1 MSYFL
6 ENEEVEK
13 VEEVKEQDGIASIEP
28 LLDNR
33 IVRAIREMGFEK
45 LSPIQEQAIPY
56 LLQGEDIIGQA
67 QTGTGKTAAF
77 GIPAIQHINP
87 DVKKLQTII
96 LCPTRELAI
105 QAAEELRKIAKYMH
119 GIKVLPVYGG
129 QDISRQIA
137 GLRGVQIIVGT
148 PGRVMDHMR
157 RRTIKLDLVNMVV
170 LDEADE
176 MLNMGFRED
185 MELILGQIPGEHQT
199 ALFSATMPKPILEI
213 TDRFQKDAKIVK
225 VAAKELTIPLVS
237 QKFYRVKNQDKDAAC
252 VRLLEYYQPK
262 LTLIFC
268 NTKKKVDELSDLLKE
283 QGFQAEGLHGDLSQ
297 AQRDAV
303 MKRFRNGGTSILIAT
318 DVAARGIDVDDVEAV
333 INYDIPQDIE
343 YYVHRI
349 GRTGRAGRKG
359 RSFTFANSR
368 EIYKIREIERVCHT
382 TITEK
387 KLPGAAKVLK
397 AKADK
402 YLNKAWELHEHED
415 IELMKSFLQ
424 RKMEEEGCDALELAA
439 AMLKL
444 QVGDKGEEI
453 AADEYTKRGNR
464 FGDRGRSGRDD
475 GEGRSFGRGD
485 GSLAVK
491 TGNAEDSAAVTEI
504 AETMAAPVSVRTED
518 AAEMKTVRM
527 EENGAAVT
535 KRRLTAN
542 TLGTE
547 RREKRK
553 RERNGKSRASVTAS
567 PRENDLNLMRKLV
580 DLPQKPQLCFCGK
593 SCIVREECIGNNRK
607 VCGMKTLKKQIP
619 YILLGATLLLLLG
632 LNIISQDHWLDS
644 DMAAEMIFSRILSE
658 EHHIFSTTNWYYS
671 TEFRVLYTQ
680 LIMGPLFRICSNW
693 HVIRTITNLVFYGLM
708 LASYYYFMKPLKV
721 SRGLTVLSSCLLL
734 LPFSET
740 MMTHMQ
746 MGNTYMSHVILVLWF
761 FGMYLRLCSGEY
773 HAKRKVSLW
782 IFYVLLAIVCGMSGV
797 RYLLALQCPLVL
809 TSFFYLLGGEE
820 FQSFRGEMTKE
831 HFQTLFSTDRM
842 RYFLYSLAGAFF
854 AVVGYGINVV
864 FISHKYVFQT
874 YGATNFIALYHGV
887 LFDRIQNAV
896 GCLLMLFG
904 YIPDKGFLS
913 LRGVVTMAA
922 FVLLGIYGYVTVK
935 SGKMQ
940 RVTGFRSLITLFL
953 KVSFV
958 LNLFVFIF
966 TTSTMVPRYYITI
979 FIFALPVLCF
989 YLEEEKMPFDR
1000 FAVAALLTICLI
1012 LGTGKTVMSFLT
1024 VDKNET
1030 KRPVAEFLAGNG
1042 YDFGFATYNNAN
1054 IITELTNGEVE
1065 IGNIGDPEHLEYFKW
1080 SSPMKYYEEGYHA
1093 GETFLLLTAE
1103 ECAEYAEAPA
1113 LNQGE
1118 KVYEDGSYTVYVFD
1132 STEDLMDCA
1141 VARQ

>member
-6 ENEEVEK
+6 KNEEVNEE

-213 TDRFQKDAKIVK
+213 TDRFQNDAKLVK
-225 VAAKELTIPLVS
+225 VAAQELTIPLVS

-283 QGFQAEGLHGDLSQ
+283 QGFQAEGFHGDLSQ

-424 RKMEEEGCDALELAA
+424 RKMEEEDCDALELAA

-464 FGDRGRSGRDD
+464 FGDRDRSVRGG

-485 GSLAVK
+485 GRRRF
-491 TGNAEDSAAVTEI
+491 GRED
-504 AETMAAPVSVRTED
+504 
-518 AAEMKTVRM
+518 
-527 EENGAAVT
+527 G
-535 KRRLTAN
+535 
-542 TLGTE
+542 E
-547 RREKRK
+547 RRRFVRGDRDRREDGSTGSGEGRRRRRSDSREDGRKWNDRDRKNADHKPSAERAEREAKKRKKREEPGIGNSFPKRK
-553 RERNGKSRASVTAS
+553 RS
-567 PRENDLNLMRKLV
+567 
-580 DLPQKPQLCFCGK
+580 
-593 SCIVREECIGNNRK
+593 
-607 VCGMKTLKKQIP
+607 
-619 YILLGATLLLLLG
+619 
-632 LNIISQDHWLDS
+632 
-644 DMAAEMIFSRILSE
+644 
-658 EHHIFSTTNWYYS
+658 
-671 TEFRVLYTQ
+671 
-680 LIMGPLFRICSNW
+680 
-693 HVIRTITNLVFYGLM
+693 
-708 LASYYYFMKPLKV
+708 
-721 SRGLTVLSSCLLL
+721 
-734 LPFSET
+734 
-740 MMTHMQ
+740 
-746 MGNTYMSHVILVLWF
+746 
-761 FGMYLRLCSGEY
+761 
-773 HAKRKVSLW
+773 
-782 IFYVLLAIVCGMSGV
+782 
-797 RYLLALQCPLVL
+797 
-809 TSFFYLLGGEE
+809 
-820 FQSFRGEMTKE
+820 
-831 HFQTLFSTDRM
+831 
-842 RYFLYSLAGAFF
+842 
-854 AVVGYGINVV
+854 
-864 FISHKYVFQT
+864 
-874 YGATNFIALYHGV
+874 
-887 LFDRIQNAV
+887 
-896 GCLLMLFG
+896 
-904 YIPDKGFLS
+904 
-913 LRGVVTMAA
+913 
-922 FVLLGIYGYVTVK
+922 
-935 SGKMQ
+935 
-940 RVTGFRSLITLFL
+940 
-953 KVSFV
+953 
-958 LNLFVFIF
+958 
-966 TTSTMVPRYYITI
+966 
-979 FIFALPVLCF
+979 
-989 YLEEEKMPFDR
+989 
-1000 FAVAALLTICLI
+1000 
-1012 LGTGKTVMSFLT
+1012 
-1024 VDKNET
+1024 
-1030 KRPVAEFLAGNG
+1030 
-1042 YDFGFATYNNAN
+1042 
-1054 IITELTNGEVE
+1054 
-1065 IGNIGDPEHLEYFKW
+1065 
-1080 SSPMKYYEEGYHA
+1080 
-1093 GETFLLLTAE
+1093 
-1103 ECAEYAEAPA
+1103 
-1113 LNQGE
+1113 
-1118 KVYEDGSYTVYVFD
+1118 
-1132 STEDLMDCA
+1132 
-1141 VARQ
+1141 

>member
-6 ENEEVEK
+6 ENEEA
-13 VEEVKEQDGIASIEP
+13 VKEQEILQDETSVQQENEQDGIASIEP

-157 RRTIKLDLVNMVV
+157 RHTIKLDLVNMVV

-176 MLNMGFRED
+176 MLNMGFCED

-213 TDRFQKDAKIVK
+213 TDRFQKDAKLVK

-268 NTKKKVDELSDLLKE
+268 NTKKKVDELADLLKQ

-297 AQRDAV
+297 AQRDVA
-303 MKRFRNGGTSILIAT
+303 MNRFRNGGASILIAT

-402 YLNKAWELHEHED
+402 YLNNAWELHEHED

-439 AMLKL
+439 AMLKY

-453 AADEYTKRGNR
+453 AADEYAQRRGR
-464 FGDRGRSGRDD
+464 FGERGRFGRGGDEGRNFGRRGGRRRDNGRDD
-475 GEGRSFGRGD
+475 EEHRERRRFGRGD
-485 GSLAVK
+485 GA
-491 TGNAEDSAAVTEI
+491 GREDSRDGENSRFGRSDRKRSGRDKKT
-504 AETMAAPVSVRTED
+504 AERKLTGDR
-518 AAEMKTVRM
+518 
-527 EENGAAVT
+527 EERERK
-535 KRRLTAN
+535 KRKKKEEPGIGN
-542 TLGTE
+542 SFP
-547 RREKRK
+547 KRK
-553 RERNGKSRASVTAS
+553 R
-567 PRENDLNLMRKLV
+567 
-580 DLPQKPQLCFCGK
+580 
-593 SCIVREECIGNNRK
+593 
-607 VCGMKTLKKQIP
+607 
-619 YILLGATLLLLLG
+619 
-632 LNIISQDHWLDS
+632 
-644 DMAAEMIFSRILSE
+644 
-658 EHHIFSTTNWYYS
+658 
-671 TEFRVLYTQ
+671 
-680 LIMGPLFRICSNW
+680 
-693 HVIRTITNLVFYGLM
+693 
-708 LASYYYFMKPLKV
+708 
-721 SRGLTVLSSCLLL
+721 
-734 LPFSET
+734 
-740 MMTHMQ
+740 
-746 MGNTYMSHVILVLWF
+746 
-761 FGMYLRLCSGEY
+761 
-773 HAKRKVSLW
+773 
-782 IFYVLLAIVCGMSGV
+782 
-797 RYLLALQCPLVL
+797 
-809 TSFFYLLGGEE
+809 
-820 FQSFRGEMTKE
+820 
-831 HFQTLFSTDRM
+831 
-842 RYFLYSLAGAFF
+842 
-854 AVVGYGINVV
+854 
-864 FISHKYVFQT
+864 
-874 YGATNFIALYHGV
+874 
-887 LFDRIQNAV
+887 
-896 GCLLMLFG
+896 
-904 YIPDKGFLS
+904 
-913 LRGVVTMAA
+913 
-922 FVLLGIYGYVTVK
+922 
-935 SGKMQ
+935 
-940 RVTGFRSLITLFL
+940 
-953 KVSFV
+953 
-958 LNLFVFIF
+958 
-966 TTSTMVPRYYITI
+966 
-979 FIFALPVLCF
+979 
-989 YLEEEKMPFDR
+989 
-1000 FAVAALLTICLI
+1000 
-1012 LGTGKTVMSFLT
+1012 
-1024 VDKNET
+1024 
-1030 KRPVAEFLAGNG
+1030 
-1042 YDFGFATYNNAN
+1042 
-1054 IITELTNGEVE
+1054 
-1065 IGNIGDPEHLEYFKW
+1065 
-1080 SSPMKYYEEGYHA
+1080 
-1093 GETFLLLTAE
+1093 
-1103 ECAEYAEAPA
+1103 
-1113 LNQGE
+1113 
-1118 KVYEDGSYTVYVFD
+1118 
-1132 STEDLMDCA
+1132 
-1141 VARQ
+1141 

>member
-213 TDRFQKDAKIVK
+213 TDRFQNDAKLVK
-225 VAAKELTIPLVS
+225 VAAQELTIPLVS

-368 EIYKIREIERVCHT
+368 EIGKIREIERVCHT

-415 IELMKSFLQ
+415 IELMKNFLQ
-424 RKMEEEGCDALELAA
+424 RKMEEEGCDALDLAA
-439 AMLKL
+439 AMLKF

-453 AADEYTKRGNR
+453 AADDYVQRRGR
-464 FGDRGRSGRDD
+464 FGEKGR
-475 GEGRSFGRGD
+475 FGRGD
-485 GSLAVK
+485 GEGRGFGRGDGRRK
-491 TGNAEDSAAVTEI
+491 YGRED
-504 AETMAAPVSVRTED
+504 
-518 AAEMKTVRM
+518 
-527 EENGAAVT
+527 G
-535 KRRLTAN
+535 
-542 TLGTE
+542 E
-547 RREKRK
+547 RRRF
-553 RERNGKSRASVTAS
+553 G
-567 PRENDLNLMRKLV
+567 
-580 DLPQKPQLCFCGK
+580 
-593 SCIVREECIGNNRK
+593 
-607 VCGMKTLKKQIP
+607 
-619 YILLGATLLLLLG
+619 
-632 LNIISQDHWLDS
+632 
-644 DMAAEMIFSRILSE
+644 
-658 EHHIFSTTNWYYS
+658 
-671 TEFRVLYTQ
+671 
-680 LIMGPLFRICSNW
+680 
-693 HVIRTITNLVFYGLM
+693 
-708 LASYYYFMKPLKV
+708 
-721 SRGLTVLSSCLLL
+721 RG
-734 LPFSET
+734 
-740 MMTHMQ
+740 
-746 MGNTYMSHVILVLWF
+746 
-761 FGMYLRLCSGEY
+761 
-773 HAKRKVSLW
+773 
-782 IFYVLLAIVCGMSGV
+782 
-797 RYLLALQCPLVL
+797 
-809 TSFFYLLGGEE
+809 
-820 FQSFRGEMTKE
+820 
-831 HFQTLFSTDRM
+831 DR
-842 RYFLYSLAGAFF
+842 
-854 AVVGYGINVV
+854 
-864 FISHKYVFQT
+864 
-874 YGATNFIALYHGV
+874 
-887 LFDRIQNAV
+887 DR
-896 GCLLMLFG
+896 
-904 YIPDKGFLS
+904 
-913 LRGVVTMAA
+913 R
-922 FVLLGIYGYVTVK
+922 
-935 SGKMQ
+935 
-940 RVTGFRSLITLFL
+940 
-953 KVSFV
+953 
-958 LNLFVFIF
+958 
-966 TTSTMVPRYYITI
+966 
-979 FIFALPVLCF
+979 
-989 YLEEEKMPFDR
+989 
-1000 FAVAALLTICLI
+1000 
-1012 LGTGKTVMSFLT
+1012 
-1024 VDKNET
+1024 
-1030 KRPVAEFLAGNG
+1030 
-1042 YDFGFATYNNAN
+1042 
-1054 IITELTNGEVE
+1054 
-1065 IGNIGDPEHLEYFKW
+1065 
-1080 SSPMKYYEEGYHA
+1080 
-1093 GETFLLLTAE
+1093 
-1103 ECAEYAEAPA
+1103 
-1113 LNQGE
+1113 
-1118 KVYEDGSYTVYVFD
+1118 EDGSTG
-1132 STEDLMDCA
+1132 SGEDRRRRRDENREDGRKWGSRDKKTA
-1141 VARQ
+1141 DRKYSGDRAEREAKKRKKQEEPGIGNSFPRRKRS

>member
-13 VEEVKEQDGIASIEP
+13 VEEVKEQDGIASIES

-213 TDRFQKDAKIVK
+213 TDRFQNDAKLVK
-225 VAAKELTIPLVS
+225 VAAQELTIPLVS

-485 GSLAVK
+485 GRRRFGRGDRDRRDNGS
-491 TGNAEDSAAVTEI
+491 TGSGEDRRRRRSDSREDGRKWNDRDRKNADRKLSAER
-504 AETMAAPVSVRTED
+504 AEREAKKR
-518 AAEMKTVRM
+518 KKR
-527 EENGAAVT
+527 EEPGIGNSFP
-535 KRRLTAN
+535 
-542 TLGTE
+542 
-547 RREKRK
+547 KRK
-553 RERNGKSRASVTAS
+553 RS
-567 PRENDLNLMRKLV
+567 
-580 DLPQKPQLCFCGK
+580 
-593 SCIVREECIGNNRK
+593 
-607 VCGMKTLKKQIP
+607 
-619 YILLGATLLLLLG
+619 
-632 LNIISQDHWLDS
+632 
-644 DMAAEMIFSRILSE
+644 
-658 EHHIFSTTNWYYS
+658 
-671 TEFRVLYTQ
+671 
-680 LIMGPLFRICSNW
+680 
-693 HVIRTITNLVFYGLM
+693 
-708 LASYYYFMKPLKV
+708 
-721 SRGLTVLSSCLLL
+721 
-734 LPFSET
+734 
-740 MMTHMQ
+740 
-746 MGNTYMSHVILVLWF
+746 
-761 FGMYLRLCSGEY
+761 
-773 HAKRKVSLW
+773 
-782 IFYVLLAIVCGMSGV
+782 
-797 RYLLALQCPLVL
+797 
-809 TSFFYLLGGEE
+809 
-820 FQSFRGEMTKE
+820 
-831 HFQTLFSTDRM
+831 
-842 RYFLYSLAGAFF
+842 
-854 AVVGYGINVV
+854 
-864 FISHKYVFQT
+864 
-874 YGATNFIALYHGV
+874 
-887 LFDRIQNAV
+887 
-896 GCLLMLFG
+896 
-904 YIPDKGFLS
+904 
-913 LRGVVTMAA
+913 
-922 FVLLGIYGYVTVK
+922 
-935 SGKMQ
+935 
-940 RVTGFRSLITLFL
+940 
-953 KVSFV
+953 
-958 LNLFVFIF
+958 
-966 TTSTMVPRYYITI
+966 
-979 FIFALPVLCF
+979 
-989 YLEEEKMPFDR
+989 
-1000 FAVAALLTICLI
+1000 
-1012 LGTGKTVMSFLT
+1012 
-1024 VDKNET
+1024 
-1030 KRPVAEFLAGNG
+1030 
-1042 YDFGFATYNNAN
+1042 
-1054 IITELTNGEVE
+1054 
-1065 IGNIGDPEHLEYFKW
+1065 
-1080 SSPMKYYEEGYHA
+1080 
-1093 GETFLLLTAE
+1093 
-1103 ECAEYAEAPA
+1103 
-1113 LNQGE
+1113 
-1118 KVYEDGSYTVYVFD
+1118 
-1132 STEDLMDCA
+1132 
-1141 VARQ
+1141 

>member
-6 ENEEVEK
+6 ENEEVNEA
-13 VEEVKEQDGIASIEP
+13 VEEVKAQDGIASIEP

-105 QAAEELRKIAKYMH
+105 QAAAELRKIAKYMH

-268 NTKKKVDELSDLLKE
+268 NTKKKVDELADLLKQ

-297 AQRDAV
+297 AQRDVA
-303 MKRFRNGGTSILIAT
+303 MNRFRNGGASILIAT

-368 EIYKIREIERVCHT
+368 EIGKIREIERVCHT

-415 IELMKSFLQ
+415 VELMKSFLQ

-453 AADEYTKRGNR
+453 AVDDYVQRRGR
-464 FGDRGRSGRDD
+464 FGEKGRFGRND
-475 GEGRSFGRGD
+475 GEGRGFGRGD
-485 GSLAVK
+485 GRRRFSREDGDRRRFGRGDRDRRDDDNTVSGENRRHRRDENREDGRKWGGRDKKAADRKYSGDRAEREVK
-491 TGNAEDSAAVTEI
+491 
-504 AETMAAPVSVRTED
+504 
-518 AAEMKTVRM
+518 
-527 EENGAAVT
+527 
-535 KRRLTAN
+535 
-542 TLGTE
+542 
-547 RREKRK
+547 KRK
-553 RERNGKSRASVTAS
+553 K
-567 PRENDLNLMRKLV
+567 
-580 DLPQKPQLCFCGK
+580 
-593 SCIVREECIGNNRK
+593 REEPGIGNSF
-607 VCGMKTLKKQIP
+607 P
-619 YILLGATLLLLLG
+619 
-632 LNIISQDHWLDS
+632 
-644 DMAAEMIFSRILSE
+644 
-658 EHHIFSTTNWYYS
+658 
-671 TEFRVLYTQ
+671 
-680 LIMGPLFRICSNW
+680 
-693 HVIRTITNLVFYGLM
+693 
-708 LASYYYFMKPLKV
+708 
-721 SRGLTVLSSCLLL
+721 
-734 LPFSET
+734 
-740 MMTHMQ
+740 
-746 MGNTYMSHVILVLWF
+746 
-761 FGMYLRLCSGEY
+761 
-773 HAKRKVSLW
+773 KR
-782 IFYVLLAIVCGMSGV
+782 
-797 RYLLALQCPLVL
+797 
-809 TSFFYLLGGEE
+809 
-820 FQSFRGEMTKE
+820 
-831 HFQTLFSTDRM
+831 
-842 RYFLYSLAGAFF
+842 
-854 AVVGYGINVV
+854 
-864 FISHKYVFQT
+864 
-874 YGATNFIALYHGV
+874 
-887 LFDRIQNAV
+887 
-896 GCLLMLFG
+896 
-904 YIPDKGFLS
+904 
-913 LRGVVTMAA
+913 
-922 FVLLGIYGYVTVK
+922 
-935 SGKMQ
+935 
-940 RVTGFRSLITLFL
+940 
-953 KVSFV
+953 
-958 LNLFVFIF
+958 
-966 TTSTMVPRYYITI
+966 
-979 FIFALPVLCF
+979 
-989 YLEEEKMPFDR
+989 
-1000 FAVAALLTICLI
+1000 
-1012 LGTGKTVMSFLT
+1012 
-1024 VDKNET
+1024 
-1030 KRPVAEFLAGNG
+1030 
-1042 YDFGFATYNNAN
+1042 
-1054 IITELTNGEVE
+1054 
-1065 IGNIGDPEHLEYFKW
+1065 
-1080 SSPMKYYEEGYHA
+1080 
-1093 GETFLLLTAE
+1093 
-1103 ECAEYAEAPA
+1103 
-1113 LNQGE
+1113 
-1118 KVYEDGSYTVYVFD
+1118 
-1132 STEDLMDCA
+1132 
-1141 VARQ
+1141 

>member
-6 ENEEVEK
+6 ENEEA
-13 VEEVKEQDGIASIEP
+13 VKEQEILQDETSVQQENEQDGIASIEP

-157 RRTIKLDLVNMVV
+157 RHTIKLDLVNMVV

-213 TDRFQKDAKIVK
+213 TDRFQKDAKLVK

-268 NTKKKVDELSDLLKE
+268 NTKKKVDELADLLKQ

-297 AQRDAV
+297 AQRDVA
-303 MKRFRNGGTSILIAT
+303 MNRFRNGGASILIAT

-402 YLNKAWELHEHED
+402 YLNNAWELHEHED

-439 AMLKL
+439 AMLKY

-453 AADEYTKRGNR
+453 AADEYAQRRGR
-464 FGDRGRSGRDD
+464 FGERGRFGRND
-475 GEGRSFGRGD
+475 GEGRGFGRGD
-485 GSLAVK
+485 GRRRYSCEDGDHRRFDRNDRGRRDNGSTGSGEDRRRRRDENREDGRKWDGRDKKAADRKYSGDRAEREVK
-491 TGNAEDSAAVTEI
+491 
-504 AETMAAPVSVRTED
+504 
-518 AAEMKTVRM
+518 
-527 EENGAAVT
+527 
-535 KRRLTAN
+535 
-542 TLGTE
+542 
-547 RREKRK
+547 KRK
-553 RERNGKSRASVTAS
+553 K
-567 PRENDLNLMRKLV
+567 
-580 DLPQKPQLCFCGK
+580 
-593 SCIVREECIGNNRK
+593 REEPGIGNSF
-607 VCGMKTLKKQIP
+607 P
-619 YILLGATLLLLLG
+619 
-632 LNIISQDHWLDS
+632 
-644 DMAAEMIFSRILSE
+644 
-658 EHHIFSTTNWYYS
+658 
-671 TEFRVLYTQ
+671 
-680 LIMGPLFRICSNW
+680 
-693 HVIRTITNLVFYGLM
+693 
-708 LASYYYFMKPLKV
+708 
-721 SRGLTVLSSCLLL
+721 
-734 LPFSET
+734 
-740 MMTHMQ
+740 
-746 MGNTYMSHVILVLWF
+746 
-761 FGMYLRLCSGEY
+761 
-773 HAKRKVSLW
+773 KRK
-782 IFYVLLAIVCGMSGV
+782 
-797 RYLLALQCPLVL
+797 
-809 TSFFYLLGGEE
+809 
-820 FQSFRGEMTKE
+820 K
-831 HFQTLFSTDRM
+831 
-842 RYFLYSLAGAFF
+842 
-854 AVVGYGINVV
+854 
-864 FISHKYVFQT
+864 
-874 YGATNFIALYHGV
+874 
-887 LFDRIQNAV
+887 
-896 GCLLMLFG
+896 
-904 YIPDKGFLS
+904 
-913 LRGVVTMAA
+913 
-922 FVLLGIYGYVTVK
+922 
-935 SGKMQ
+935 
-940 RVTGFRSLITLFL
+940 L
-953 KVSFV
+953 K
-958 LNLFVFIF
+958 
-966 TTSTMVPRYYITI
+966 
-979 FIFALPVLCF
+979 
-989 YLEEEKMPFDR
+989 
-1000 FAVAALLTICLI
+1000 
-1012 LGTGKTVMSFLT
+1012 
-1024 VDKNET
+1024 
-1030 KRPVAEFLAGNG
+1030 
-1042 YDFGFATYNNAN
+1042 
-1054 IITELTNGEVE
+1054 
-1065 IGNIGDPEHLEYFKW
+1065 
-1080 SSPMKYYEEGYHA
+1080 
-1093 GETFLLLTAE
+1093 
-1103 ECAEYAEAPA
+1103 
-1113 LNQGE
+1113 
-1118 KVYEDGSYTVYVFD
+1118 
-1132 STEDLMDCA
+1132 
-1141 VARQ
+1141 

>member
-199 ALFSATMPKPILEI
+199 ALFSATVPKPILEI
-213 TDRFQKDAKIVK
+213 TDRFQNDAKLVK
-225 VAAKELTIPLVS
+225 VAAQELTIPLVS

-424 RKMEEEGCDALELAA
+424 RKIEEEGCDALELAA

-485 GSLAVK
+485 GRRRFGRGDRDPREDGS
-491 TGNAEDSAAVTEI
+491 TGSGEGRRRRRSDSREDGRKWNDRDRKNADRKPSAER
-504 AETMAAPVSVRTED
+504 AEREAKKR
-518 AAEMKTVRM
+518 KKR
-527 EENGAAVT
+527 EEPGIGNSFP
-535 KRRLTAN
+535 
-542 TLGTE
+542 
-547 RREKRK
+547 KRK
-553 RERNGKSRASVTAS
+553 R
-567 PRENDLNLMRKLV
+567 
-580 DLPQKPQLCFCGK
+580 
-593 SCIVREECIGNNRK
+593 
-607 VCGMKTLKKQIP
+607 
-619 YILLGATLLLLLG
+619 Y
-632 LNIISQDHWLDS
+632 
-644 DMAAEMIFSRILSE
+644 
-658 EHHIFSTTNWYYS
+658 
-671 TEFRVLYTQ
+671 
-680 LIMGPLFRICSNW
+680 
-693 HVIRTITNLVFYGLM
+693 
-708 LASYYYFMKPLKV
+708 
-721 SRGLTVLSSCLLL
+721 
-734 LPFSET
+734 
-740 MMTHMQ
+740 
-746 MGNTYMSHVILVLWF
+746 
-761 FGMYLRLCSGEY
+761 
-773 HAKRKVSLW
+773 
-782 IFYVLLAIVCGMSGV
+782 
-797 RYLLALQCPLVL
+797 
-809 TSFFYLLGGEE
+809 
-820 FQSFRGEMTKE
+820 
-831 HFQTLFSTDRM
+831 
-842 RYFLYSLAGAFF
+842 
-854 AVVGYGINVV
+854 
-864 FISHKYVFQT
+864 
-874 YGATNFIALYHGV
+874 
-887 LFDRIQNAV
+887 
-896 GCLLMLFG
+896 
-904 YIPDKGFLS
+904 
-913 LRGVVTMAA
+913 
-922 FVLLGIYGYVTVK
+922 
-935 SGKMQ
+935 
-940 RVTGFRSLITLFL
+940 
-953 KVSFV
+953 
-958 LNLFVFIF
+958 
-966 TTSTMVPRYYITI
+966 
-979 FIFALPVLCF
+979 
-989 YLEEEKMPFDR
+989 
-1000 FAVAALLTICLI
+1000 
-1012 LGTGKTVMSFLT
+1012 
-1024 VDKNET
+1024 
-1030 KRPVAEFLAGNG
+1030 
-1042 YDFGFATYNNAN
+1042 
-1054 IITELTNGEVE
+1054 
-1065 IGNIGDPEHLEYFKW
+1065 
-1080 SSPMKYYEEGYHA
+1080 
-1093 GETFLLLTAE
+1093 
-1103 ECAEYAEAPA
+1103 
-1113 LNQGE
+1113 
-1118 KVYEDGSYTVYVFD
+1118 
-1132 STEDLMDCA
+1132 
-1141 VARQ
+1141 

>member
-1 MSYFL
+1 MQDETSVQQ
-6 ENEEVEK
+6 EN
-13 VEEVKEQDGIASIEP
+13 EQDGIASIEP

-157 RRTIKLDLVNMVV
+157 RHTIKLDLVNMVV

-213 TDRFQKDAKIVK
+213 TDRFQKDAKLVK

-268 NTKKKVDELSDLLKE
+268 NTKKKVDELADLLKQ

-297 AQRDAV
+297 AQRDVA
-303 MKRFRNGGTSILIAT
+303 MNRFRNGGASILIAT

-415 IELMKSFLQ
+415 VELMKSFLQ

-439 AMLKL
+439 AMLKY

-453 AADEYTKRGNR
+453 AADEYAQRRGR
-464 FGDRGRSGRDD
+464 FGERGRFGRGGDEGRNFGRRGGRRRDNGRDD
-475 GEGRSFGRGD
+475 EEHRERRRFGRGD
-485 GSLAVK
+485 GA
-491 TGNAEDSAAVTEI
+491 GREDSRDGENSRFGRSDRKRSGRDKRQQNASSQVT
-504 AETMAAPVSVRTED
+504 AKNGNVRSVKRRKNPVS
-518 AAEMKTVRM
+518 A
-527 EENGAAVT
+527 
-535 KRRLTAN
+535 
-542 TLGTE
+542 
-547 RREKRK
+547 
-553 RERNGKSRASVTAS
+553 TAS
-567 PRENDLNLMRKLV
+567 PRERDNEN
-580 DLPQKPQLCFCGK
+580 
-593 SCIVREECIGNNRK
+593 S
-607 VCGMKTLKKQIP
+607 
-619 YILLGATLLLLLG
+619 YIF
-632 LNIISQDHWLDS
+632 
-644 DMAAEMIFSRILSE
+644 AAKAA
-658 EHHIFSTTNWYYS
+658 
-671 TEFRVLYTQ
+671 V
-680 LIMGPLFRICSNW
+680 
-693 HVIRTITNLVFYGLM
+693 
-708 LASYYYFMKPLKV
+708 
-721 SRGLTVLSSCLLL
+721 
-734 LPFSET
+734 
-740 MMTHMQ
+740 
-746 MGNTYMSHVILVLWF
+746 
-761 FGMYLRLCSGEY
+761 
-773 HAKRKVSLW
+773 
-782 IFYVLLAIVCGMSGV
+782 VLLRQIV
-797 RYLLALQCPLVL
+797 
-809 TSFFYLLGGEE
+809 
-820 FQSFRGEMTKE
+820 
-831 HFQTLFSTDRM
+831 
-842 RYFLYSLAGAFF
+842 YS
-854 AVVGYGINVV
+854 
-864 FISHKYVFQT
+864 
-874 YGATNFIALYHGV
+874 
-887 LFDRIQNAV
+887 
-896 GCLLMLFG
+896 
-904 YIPDKGFLS
+904 
-913 LRGVVTMAA
+913 
-922 FVLLGIYGYVTVK
+922 
-935 SGKMQ
+935 
-940 RVTGFRSLITLFL
+940 
-953 KVSFV
+953 
-958 LNLFVFIF
+958 
-966 TTSTMVPRYYITI
+966 
-979 FIFALPVLCF
+979 
-989 YLEEEKMPFDR
+989 
-1000 FAVAALLTICLI
+1000 
-1012 LGTGKTVMSFLT
+1012 
-1024 VDKNET
+1024 
-1030 KRPVAEFLAGNG
+1030 
-1042 YDFGFATYNNAN
+1042 
-1054 IITELTNGEVE
+1054 
-1065 IGNIGDPEHLEYFKW
+1065 
-1080 SSPMKYYEEGYHA
+1080 
-1093 GETFLLLTAE
+1093 
-1103 ECAEYAEAPA
+1103 
-1113 LNQGE
+1113 
-1118 KVYEDGSYTVYVFD
+1118 
-1132 STEDLMDCA
+1132 
-1141 VARQ
+1141 

>member
-6 ENEEVEK
+6 ENEEA
-13 VEEVKEQDGIASIEP
+13 VKEQEILQDETSVQQENEQDGIASIEP

-157 RRTIKLDLVNMVV
+157 RHTIKLDLVNMVV

-268 NTKKKVDELSDLLKE
+268 NTKKKVDELADLLKQ

-297 AQRDAV
+297 AQRDVA
-303 MKRFRNGGTSILIAT
+303 MNRFRNGGASILIAT

-368 EIYKIREIERVCHT
+368 EIGKIREIERVCHT

-415 IELMKSFLQ
+415 VELMKSFLQ
-424 RKMEEEGCDALELAA
+424 RKMEEEGCDALDLAA
-439 AMLKL
+439 AMLKY

-453 AADEYTKRGNR
+453 AADDYVQRRGR
-464 FGDRGRSGRDD
+464 FGERGRFGRGGDEGRNFGRRGGRRRDNGRDD
-475 GEGRSFGRGD
+475 EEHRERRRFGRGD
-485 GSLAVK
+485 GA
-491 TGNAEDSAAVTEI
+491 GREDSRDGENSRFGRSDRKRSGRDKKT
-504 AETMAAPVSVRTED
+504 AERKLTGDR
-518 AAEMKTVRM
+518 
-527 EENGAAVT
+527 EERERK
-535 KRRLTAN
+535 KRKKKEEPGIGN
-542 TLGTE
+542 SFP
-547 RREKRK
+547 KRK
-553 RERNGKSRASVTAS
+553 R
-567 PRENDLNLMRKLV
+567 
-580 DLPQKPQLCFCGK
+580 
-593 SCIVREECIGNNRK
+593 
-607 VCGMKTLKKQIP
+607 
-619 YILLGATLLLLLG
+619 
-632 LNIISQDHWLDS
+632 
-644 DMAAEMIFSRILSE
+644 
-658 EHHIFSTTNWYYS
+658 
-671 TEFRVLYTQ
+671 
-680 LIMGPLFRICSNW
+680 
-693 HVIRTITNLVFYGLM
+693 
-708 LASYYYFMKPLKV
+708 
-721 SRGLTVLSSCLLL
+721 
-734 LPFSET
+734 
-740 MMTHMQ
+740 
-746 MGNTYMSHVILVLWF
+746 
-761 FGMYLRLCSGEY
+761 
-773 HAKRKVSLW
+773 
-782 IFYVLLAIVCGMSGV
+782 
-797 RYLLALQCPLVL
+797 
-809 TSFFYLLGGEE
+809 
-820 FQSFRGEMTKE
+820 
-831 HFQTLFSTDRM
+831 
-842 RYFLYSLAGAFF
+842 
-854 AVVGYGINVV
+854 
-864 FISHKYVFQT
+864 
-874 YGATNFIALYHGV
+874 
-887 LFDRIQNAV
+887 
-896 GCLLMLFG
+896 
-904 YIPDKGFLS
+904 
-913 LRGVVTMAA
+913 
-922 FVLLGIYGYVTVK
+922 
-935 SGKMQ
+935 
-940 RVTGFRSLITLFL
+940 
-953 KVSFV
+953 
-958 LNLFVFIF
+958 
-966 TTSTMVPRYYITI
+966 
-979 FIFALPVLCF
+979 
-989 YLEEEKMPFDR
+989 
-1000 FAVAALLTICLI
+1000 
-1012 LGTGKTVMSFLT
+1012 
-1024 VDKNET
+1024 
-1030 KRPVAEFLAGNG
+1030 
-1042 YDFGFATYNNAN
+1042 
-1054 IITELTNGEVE
+1054 
-1065 IGNIGDPEHLEYFKW
+1065 
-1080 SSPMKYYEEGYHA
+1080 
-1093 GETFLLLTAE
+1093 
-1103 ECAEYAEAPA
+1103 
-1113 LNQGE
+1113 
-1118 KVYEDGSYTVYVFD
+1118 
-1132 STEDLMDCA
+1132 
-1141 VARQ
+1141 

>member
-6 ENEEVEK
+6 ENEEA
-13 VEEVKEQDGIASIEP
+13 VKEQEILQDETSVQQENEQDGIASIEP

-157 RRTIKLDLVNMVV
+157 RHTIKLDLVNMVV

-268 NTKKKVDELSDLLKE
+268 NTKKKVDELADLLKQ

-297 AQRDAV
+297 AQRDVA
-303 MKRFRNGGTSILIAT
+303 MNRFRNGGASILIAT

-402 YLNKAWELHEHED
+402 YLNRAWELHEHED

-439 AMLKL
+439 TMLKL

-464 FGDRGRSGRDD
+464 FGDRGRSGRGD

-485 GSLAVK
+485 GRRRFGRGDNGRDGARRRFGRDDSA
-491 TGNAEDSAAVTEI
+491 GCEDSRD
-504 AETMAAPVSVRTED
+504 AENSRFGRSDRRRRDNGSTGSGED
-518 AAEMKTVRM
+518 RRRRRSDSREDGRKWNDRDRKNADRKPSAEREAKKRKKR
-527 EENGAAVT
+527 EEPGIGNSFP
-535 KRRLTAN
+535 
-542 TLGTE
+542 
-547 RREKRK
+547 KRK
-553 RERNGKSRASVTAS
+553 RS
-567 PRENDLNLMRKLV
+567 
-580 DLPQKPQLCFCGK
+580 
-593 SCIVREECIGNNRK
+593 
-607 VCGMKTLKKQIP
+607 
-619 YILLGATLLLLLG
+619 
-632 LNIISQDHWLDS
+632 
-644 DMAAEMIFSRILSE
+644 
-658 EHHIFSTTNWYYS
+658 
-671 TEFRVLYTQ
+671 
-680 LIMGPLFRICSNW
+680 
-693 HVIRTITNLVFYGLM
+693 
-708 LASYYYFMKPLKV
+708 
-721 SRGLTVLSSCLLL
+721 
-734 LPFSET
+734 
-740 MMTHMQ
+740 
-746 MGNTYMSHVILVLWF
+746 
-761 FGMYLRLCSGEY
+761 
-773 HAKRKVSLW
+773 
-782 IFYVLLAIVCGMSGV
+782 
-797 RYLLALQCPLVL
+797 
-809 TSFFYLLGGEE
+809 
-820 FQSFRGEMTKE
+820 
-831 HFQTLFSTDRM
+831 
-842 RYFLYSLAGAFF
+842 
-854 AVVGYGINVV
+854 
-864 FISHKYVFQT
+864 
-874 YGATNFIALYHGV
+874 
-887 LFDRIQNAV
+887 
-896 GCLLMLFG
+896 
-904 YIPDKGFLS
+904 
-913 LRGVVTMAA
+913 
-922 FVLLGIYGYVTVK
+922 
-935 SGKMQ
+935 
-940 RVTGFRSLITLFL
+940 
-953 KVSFV
+953 
-958 LNLFVFIF
+958 
-966 TTSTMVPRYYITI
+966 
-979 FIFALPVLCF
+979 
-989 YLEEEKMPFDR
+989 
-1000 FAVAALLTICLI
+1000 
-1012 LGTGKTVMSFLT
+1012 
-1024 VDKNET
+1024 
-1030 KRPVAEFLAGNG
+1030 
-1042 YDFGFATYNNAN
+1042 
-1054 IITELTNGEVE
+1054 
-1065 IGNIGDPEHLEYFKW
+1065 
-1080 SSPMKYYEEGYHA
+1080 
-1093 GETFLLLTAE
+1093 
-1103 ECAEYAEAPA
+1103 
-1113 LNQGE
+1113 
-1118 KVYEDGSYTVYVFD
+1118 
-1132 STEDLMDCA
+1132 
-1141 VARQ
+1141 

>member
-157 RRTIKLDLVNMVV
+157 RHTIKLDLVNMVV

-213 TDRFQKDAKIVK
+213 TDRFQNDAKLVK
-225 VAAKELTIPLVS
+225 VAAQELTIPLVS

-464 FGDRGRSGRDD
+464 FGDRDRSVRGG

-485 GSLAVK
+485 GRRRFGRVDRDHREDGS
-491 TGNAEDSAAVTEI
+491 TGSGEGRRRRRSDSREDGRKWNDRDRKNADRKPSAER
-504 AETMAAPVSVRTED
+504 AERETKKR
-518 AAEMKTVRM
+518 KKR
-527 EENGAAVT
+527 EEPGIGNSFP
-535 KRRLTAN
+535 
-542 TLGTE
+542 
-547 RREKRK
+547 KRK
-553 RERNGKSRASVTAS
+553 RS
-567 PRENDLNLMRKLV
+567 
-580 DLPQKPQLCFCGK
+580 
-593 SCIVREECIGNNRK
+593 
-607 VCGMKTLKKQIP
+607 
-619 YILLGATLLLLLG
+619 
-632 LNIISQDHWLDS
+632 
-644 DMAAEMIFSRILSE
+644 
-658 EHHIFSTTNWYYS
+658 
-671 TEFRVLYTQ
+671 
-680 LIMGPLFRICSNW
+680 
-693 HVIRTITNLVFYGLM
+693 
-708 LASYYYFMKPLKV
+708 
-721 SRGLTVLSSCLLL
+721 
-734 LPFSET
+734 
-740 MMTHMQ
+740 
-746 MGNTYMSHVILVLWF
+746 
-761 FGMYLRLCSGEY
+761 
-773 HAKRKVSLW
+773 
-782 IFYVLLAIVCGMSGV
+782 
-797 RYLLALQCPLVL
+797 
-809 TSFFYLLGGEE
+809 
-820 FQSFRGEMTKE
+820 
-831 HFQTLFSTDRM
+831 
-842 RYFLYSLAGAFF
+842 
-854 AVVGYGINVV
+854 
-864 FISHKYVFQT
+864 
-874 YGATNFIALYHGV
+874 
-887 LFDRIQNAV
+887 
-896 GCLLMLFG
+896 
-904 YIPDKGFLS
+904 
-913 LRGVVTMAA
+913 
-922 FVLLGIYGYVTVK
+922 
-935 SGKMQ
+935 
-940 RVTGFRSLITLFL
+940 
-953 KVSFV
+953 
-958 LNLFVFIF
+958 
-966 TTSTMVPRYYITI
+966 
-979 FIFALPVLCF
+979 
-989 YLEEEKMPFDR
+989 
-1000 FAVAALLTICLI
+1000 
-1012 LGTGKTVMSFLT
+1012 
-1024 VDKNET
+1024 
-1030 KRPVAEFLAGNG
+1030 
-1042 YDFGFATYNNAN
+1042 
-1054 IITELTNGEVE
+1054 
-1065 IGNIGDPEHLEYFKW
+1065 
-1080 SSPMKYYEEGYHA
+1080 
-1093 GETFLLLTAE
+1093 
-1103 ECAEYAEAPA
+1103 
-1113 LNQGE
+1113 
-1118 KVYEDGSYTVYVFD
+1118 
-1132 STEDLMDCA
+1132 
-1141 VARQ
+1141 

>member
-6 ENEEVEK
+6 ENEEA
-13 VEEVKEQDGIASIEP
+13 VKEQEILQDETSVQQENEQDGIASIEP

-157 RRTIKLDLVNMVV
+157 RHTIKLDLVNMVV

-213 TDRFQKDAKIVK
+213 TDRFQKDAKLVK

-268 NTKKKVDELSDLLKE
+268 NTKKKVDELADLLKQ

-297 AQRDAV
+297 AQRDVA
-303 MKRFRNGGTSILIAT
+303 MNRFRNGGASILIAT

-368 EIYKIREIERVCHT
+368 ESYKIREIERVCHT

-402 YLNKAWELHEHED
+402 YLNNAWELHEHED

-439 AMLKL
+439 AMLKY

-453 AADEYTKRGNR
+453 AADEYAQRRGR
-464 FGDRGRSGRDD
+464 FGERGRFGRGGDEGRNFGRRGGRRRDNGRDD
-475 GEGRSFGRGD
+475 EEHRERRRFGRGD
-485 GSLAVK
+485 GA
-491 TGNAEDSAAVTEI
+491 GREDSRDGENSRFGRSDRKRSGRDKKT
-504 AETMAAPVSVRTED
+504 AERKLTGDR
-518 AAEMKTVRM
+518 
-527 EENGAAVT
+527 EERERK
-535 KRRLTAN
+535 KRKKKEEPGIGN
-542 TLGTE
+542 SFP
-547 RREKRK
+547 KRK
-553 RERNGKSRASVTAS
+553 R
-567 PRENDLNLMRKLV
+567 
-580 DLPQKPQLCFCGK
+580 
-593 SCIVREECIGNNRK
+593 
-607 VCGMKTLKKQIP
+607 
-619 YILLGATLLLLLG
+619 
-632 LNIISQDHWLDS
+632 
-644 DMAAEMIFSRILSE
+644 
-658 EHHIFSTTNWYYS
+658 
-671 TEFRVLYTQ
+671 
-680 LIMGPLFRICSNW
+680 
-693 HVIRTITNLVFYGLM
+693 
-708 LASYYYFMKPLKV
+708 
-721 SRGLTVLSSCLLL
+721 
-734 LPFSET
+734 
-740 MMTHMQ
+740 
-746 MGNTYMSHVILVLWF
+746 
-761 FGMYLRLCSGEY
+761 
-773 HAKRKVSLW
+773 
-782 IFYVLLAIVCGMSGV
+782 
-797 RYLLALQCPLVL
+797 
-809 TSFFYLLGGEE
+809 
-820 FQSFRGEMTKE
+820 
-831 HFQTLFSTDRM
+831 
-842 RYFLYSLAGAFF
+842 
-854 AVVGYGINVV
+854 
-864 FISHKYVFQT
+864 
-874 YGATNFIALYHGV
+874 
-887 LFDRIQNAV
+887 
-896 GCLLMLFG
+896 
-904 YIPDKGFLS
+904 
-913 LRGVVTMAA
+913 
-922 FVLLGIYGYVTVK
+922 
-935 SGKMQ
+935 
-940 RVTGFRSLITLFL
+940 
-953 KVSFV
+953 
-958 LNLFVFIF
+958 
-966 TTSTMVPRYYITI
+966 
-979 FIFALPVLCF
+979 
-989 YLEEEKMPFDR
+989 
-1000 FAVAALLTICLI
+1000 
-1012 LGTGKTVMSFLT
+1012 
-1024 VDKNET
+1024 
-1030 KRPVAEFLAGNG
+1030 
-1042 YDFGFATYNNAN
+1042 
-1054 IITELTNGEVE
+1054 
-1065 IGNIGDPEHLEYFKW
+1065 
-1080 SSPMKYYEEGYHA
+1080 
-1093 GETFLLLTAE
+1093 
-1103 ECAEYAEAPA
+1103 
-1113 LNQGE
+1113 
-1118 KVYEDGSYTVYVFD
+1118 
-1132 STEDLMDCA
+1132 
-1141 VARQ
+1141 